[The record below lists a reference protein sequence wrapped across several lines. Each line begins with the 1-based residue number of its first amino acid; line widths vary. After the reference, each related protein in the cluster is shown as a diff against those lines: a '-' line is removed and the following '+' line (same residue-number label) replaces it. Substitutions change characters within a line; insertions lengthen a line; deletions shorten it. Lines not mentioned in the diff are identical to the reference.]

1 MKKVVA
7 LLFVAG
13 ALSIVSCGPSA
24 EEKAKMEAEAKA
36 KIDSLFNA
44 ASKATEV
51 TDTAKTAAPA
61 TEVKK

>member
-1 MKKVVA
+1 MRKLVA

-13 ALSIVSCGPSA
+13 TLSMMSCGGPSP

-44 ASKATEV
+44 ASQAMP
-51 TDTAKTAAPA
+51 TDSASMAKPDST
-61 TEVKK
+61 KK